1 MSATDTIFA
10 LTTPRGRSGVAVVRV
25 SGRLAFDAAVEMSG
39 PLGPARSANLREIKD
54 PESESVLDEAIVLHF
69 EEGQSFT
76 GEKIVE
82 FQTHG
87 SLAVVDALLKVLG
100 QREGFRLA
108 HPGEFTKRALL
119 NDRMD
124 LSQVEGLSDLIEA
137 ETEAQLKQSLLIM
150 QGELSEK
157 TSEWRSKLL
166 KIMGNMEASIDFD
179 DEDVPDDLLRSL
191 SSEIKEVIASLNKE
205 MSGSEAARLI
215 KDGFKIAIV
224 GKPNAGKSTLLNAL
238 AGKDA
243 AITSEIA
250 GTTRDVI
257 EVRMDIS
264 GYPVTL
270 MDTAGLRDSEDEI
283 EKLGV
288 DLALLRAEE
297 ADLRIILAEQKLDLG
312 DLKITPADRDLI
324 VHSKSDLDR
333 EPFGISVSATAG
345 LGIDDLISKVGDVLE
360 NSMSG
365 ASSMVRQRHIDAL
378 NDAISNL
385 ESAHREIEGGDFD
398 VEICAESVRRS
409 LRSLEVLIGK
419 VDVEHVLGD
428 IFSNFCIGK

>member
-54 PESESVLDEAIVLHF
+54 PESASVLDEAIVLHF

>member
-54 PESESVLDEAIVLHF
+54 PESASVLDEAIVLHF

-191 SSEIKEVIASLNKE
+191 SSEIKEVIASLNRE

-215 KDGFKIAIV
+215 KAGFKIAIV